1 MDLNRIKSLTAQ
13 IIDPS
18 GGAWVAQVTGVAL
31 AVVSSFVMPVKHY
44 LFIIG
49 ALVLV
54 DMYTGWR
61 AAKKLRGEK
70 FNSKGMGGTIEKTVL
85 YMMAVLICRGTDLS
99 FGLDGTV
106 GTTYVVAGLITGR
119 ELLSNLENIG
129 QVTGMDLAGKIRDMF
144 GHLFTPKAG
153 GDKKKNRDD
162 EEPPDAMEAAVL

>member
-1 MDLNRIKSLTAQ
+1 MDLNRIKSLSAQ

-18 GGAWVAQVTGVAL
+18 GGAWVAQVAGIIIATA
-31 AVVSSFVMPVKHY
+31 SSFVMPVKHY

-49 ALVLV
+49 ALVLA

-85 YMMAVLICRGTDLS
+85 YMLAVLICRGVDLS
-99 FGLDGTV
+99 FGMDGTV
-106 GTTYVVAGLITGR
+106 GTTYIVAGLITGR

-129 QVTGMDLAGKIRDMF
+129 NVTGLDLADKVREAF
-144 GHLFTPKAG
+144 GNLFTNKPK
-153 GDKKKNRDD
+153 N
-162 EEPPDAMEAAVL
+162 ES

>member
-1 MDLNRIKSLTAQ
+1 MMDAHRIKSVTAQ

-18 GGAWVAQVTGVAL
+18 GGAWVAQIAGVAI
-31 AVVSSFVMPVKHY
+31 ATASSFVMPVKHY

-85 YMMAVLICRGTDLS
+85 YMLAVLICRGVDLS
-99 FGLDGTV
+99 FGMDGTV

-129 QVTGMDLAGKIRDMF
+129 KVTGLDLAGKIRDMF
-144 GHLFTPKAG
+144 GHVFTPK
-153 GDKKKNRDD
+153 KNDD
-162 EEPPDAMEAAVL
+162 APQP